1 MRFLSLLFSVMDW
14 RNVYKIHHA
23 IPHDLGLSITFFSWS
38 LCRSNWIYLRVKQT
52 HLADGAEAGL
62 RRVGSFHRMKRS
74 VSPLESTYKKCLRE
88 EWGKF
93 TGNQLLSSFWLK
105 VARTDEDGNTTRWD
119 RGTLPIRNLY
129 PKWWML
135 RFGRMRK
142 VTNWIWT
149 LWFIVSYWWV
159 T

>member
-1 MRFLSLLFSVMDW
+1 MLIYRYLNSVIDTSKTEISLTLSLTIWGYPSRFSHYTLSDTAYHCWKVCDGW
-14 RNVYKIHHA
+14 HLRKVTVSKI
-23 IPHDLGLSITFFSWS
+23 
-38 LCRSNWIYLRVKQT
+38 
-52 HLADGAEAGL
+52 
-62 RRVGSFHRMKRS
+62 
-74 VSPLESTYKKCLRE
+74 ESAYKKCLRE

-105 VARTDEDGNTTRWD
+105 VTRTDEDGNTTRWD

-129 PKWWML
+129 PQWWML

-149 LWFIVSYWWV
+149 LWFIVSYWWA